1 MSMDTRFLV
10 VGAGIAGASAAFELA
25 RAAGGE
31 NVVLVEREDHP
42 GYHATGRSAA
52 LYTETYGGPETRS
65 VISAL
70 ARASRPFLDRPPTGF
85 SDHPILTDR
94 GVVLLARQDQSA
106 AAETV
111 FAECRDLCRDL
122 ALIEGPMVEALIP
135 VLRPGHIAS
144 AVYEPH
150 AKDIDV
156 DALHQGYLKG
166 FRAAGGTV
174 RTATEVLHVE
184 RRGARWQ
191 AGTTAG
197 PATADSVINAAGAW
211 ADAVAERA
219 GLRPL
224 GLRPLRRTAIT
235 FDPPPGIDVAP
246 WPMAIDIDMTFYF
259 KPDAGRIL
267 ASPADETPSPP
278 TDAQPEELDVAI
290 AVDRLQTATT
300 MSIDRIAHKWAGLRS
315 SFPDELPAVGPDPGE
330 PSFVWL
336 AGQGGYGIKTS
347 PALARLAAAF
357 AIGADVPADIANRG
371 LDAEKVAPARLRH
384 RARS

>member
-1 MSMDTRFLV
+1 MDTRFLV
-10 VGAGIAGASAAFELA
+10 IGAGIAGASAAFELA
-25 RAAGGE
+25 RAVGGE
-31 NVVLVEREDHP
+31 HVVLVEREDQP

-70 ARASRPFLDRPPTGF
+70 ARASRPFLDQPPVGF

-94 GVVLLARQDQSA
+94 GVVLLAREDQSA
-106 AAETV
+106 TAENL
-111 FAECRDLCRDL
+111 FAECRDMCRDL
-122 ALIEGPMVEALIP
+122 ALIDGPVVETMIP
-135 VLRPGHIAS
+135 VLRRGHFAA
-144 AVYEPH
+144 AVYEPR

-166 FRAAGGTV
+166 FRAAGGMV
-174 RTATEVLHVE
+174 RTATEVLQVE

-191 AGTTAG
+191 VGTTAG
-197 PATADSVINAAGAW
+197 PMSADRVVNAAGAW
-211 ADAVAERA
+211 ADAVAECAR
-219 GLRPL
+219 LQPL

-235 FDPPPGIDVAP
+235 FDPPPGVDVAP

-290 AVDRLQTATT
+290 AVDRLQTVTT
-300 MSIDRIAHKWAGLRS
+300 MSIERIAHKWAGLRS
-315 SFPDELPAVGPDPGE
+315 SFPDEVPAVGPDPEE

-357 AIGADVPADIANRG
+357 ATGADVPADIAELG
-371 LDAEKVAPARLRH
+371 LNAETVAPARLRQ